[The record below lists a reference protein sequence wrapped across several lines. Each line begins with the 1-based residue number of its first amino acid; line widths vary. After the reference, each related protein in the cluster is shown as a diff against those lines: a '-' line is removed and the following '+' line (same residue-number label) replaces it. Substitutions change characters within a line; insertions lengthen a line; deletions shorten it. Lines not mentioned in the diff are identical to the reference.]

1 MTSTAVSKYRTSVKV
16 STATAAAKSITSI
29 TKANPMVV
37 TSSAHGLSV
46 GAVVVFASIGGM
58 VELNG
63 VAGVVTAQDT
73 NTFTIGGIDSTNFTT
88 YTSGGTATPHT
99 MTQVLNVTNYDRQSE
114 EAEEF
119 DATNLMSTKKE
130 YLLGLTGEGS
140 VTISVDID
148 PTDPGQERIRKLRGT
163 DTAVPISVTRS
174 DGKMAAMMVKFRGGG
189 DAFPDKHTG
198 QYTGRVTGE
207 ISWYA

>member
-1 MTSTAVSKYRTSVKV
+1 MASTAVSKYRTSVKV
-16 STATAAAKSITSI
+16 STATSAAKNVTGV
-29 TKANPMVV
+29 TAANPCVV
-37 TSSAHGLSV
+37 TSPTHGLSV
-46 GAVVVFASIGGM
+46 GTVIVFASVGGM
-58 VELNG
+58 TELNG
-63 VAGVVTAQDT
+63 IAAVITAQDT
-73 NTFTIGGIDSTNFTT
+73 NTFTLGGVDSSAFTA

-99 MTQVLNVTNYDRQSE
+99 MTQVANVTNFDRQSE
-114 EAEEF
+114 EADEF
-119 DATNLMSTKKE
+119 DSTNLMSTKKE
-130 YLLGLTGEGS
+130 YILGLTGEGS

-174 DGKMAAMMVKFRGGG
+174 DGKMSAMMVKFRGGG
-189 DAFPDKHTG
+189 DSFPDKHTG